1 MYSDST
7 DVHISLV
14 LSLYGEFTFYMRL
27 SCLWTVSPSSVSG
40 HAVPASG
47 AGRGGGG
54 CTEARRS
61 PAPPSIP
68 PPAPLCLKAKRC
80 PASAGLGWAQLHPAT
95 SSTSSS
101 WTQRPRPGLHH
112 TPATDHFPFIRY
124 RIVPGAWS
132 LDKQGPQT
140 SIISDVYIYFDWK
153 IG

>member
-40 HAVPASG
+40 HAVPASE
-47 AGRGGGG
+47 AGRGRVHGGQ
-54 CTEARRS
+54 TVPRPAQH
-61 PAPPSIP
+61 PAPR
-68 PPAPLCLKAKRC
+68 PAVSQGQALPGLSWSRLG
-80 PASAGLGWAQLHPAT
+80 PAASRHILHILFLYTAASP
-95 SSTSSS
+95 
-101 WTQRPRPGLHH
+101 RPRQQPAAH
-112 TPATDHFPFIRY
+112 TLATDRFPFIRY

-140 SIISDVYIYFDWK
+140 SIIWIPEN
-153 IG
+153 